1 MILYRAAP
9 RKEPYFGRGSYWTP
23 SLNFVK
29 SYRRWAHKTCPVLAD
44 RLVEARASEE
54 VLNSARANQ
63 DLVLYRAEV
72 QLDADEL
79 VDLSKPGDGRFI
91 PVSSTMVTDER
102 IEKFAALG
110 IRWVCFYEP
119 RWRATNSVIS
129 TSTAAPSRSPPIDR
143 TTRFCDLRV

>member
-72 QLDADEL
+72 H
-79 VDLSKPGDGRFI
+79 SMR
-91 PVSSTMVTDER
+91 
-102 IEKFAALG
+102 
-110 IRWVCFYEP
+110 
-119 RWRATNSVIS
+119 
-129 TSTAAPSRSPPIDR
+129 TSLWTCRSPETDASSPCR
-143 TTRFCDLRV
+143 PQW